1 MVFGRVLCLDLLF
14 NEHAQGYLGQP
25 LEQAS
30 ACQARQPIF
39 DPIKPVHKQYMRA
52 RARVCV
58 CGALFVCGELGVFV
72 CCFHA
77 QIQPFDVCVCVC
89 VWFGCSGLLESVQG
103 LSLLFTCPLVPPC
116 PLVHLFPFVH
126 LSTCSPFPL
135 SPPHPVAGPVL
146 IEDRAKCGRELVL
159 VLVHGGGVLWNIQQ
173 PHSGATQK
181 ASGQATRQAG
191 RKTCLGQ
198 NAPRS
203 YRQTQQITDSKSTR
217 RSKRKR
223 RESGER
229 ARANGSRS
237 KSPNTSPHAYTK
249 QNNKKTKKLNAAAAT
264 ARKKIKGCA
273 VRVREG
279 RADELRAR
287 VCVCVWVCCCAPTN
301 GFVPLACLL
310 ACCLFLFCCCFVCRK
325 NKGTFG
331 VA

>member
-1 MVFGRVLCLDLLF
+1 
-14 NEHAQGYLGQP
+14 
-25 LEQAS
+25 
-30 ACQARQPIF
+30 
-39 DPIKPVHKQYMRA
+39 MR
-52 RARVCV
+52 RYSR
-58 CGALFVCGELGVFV
+58 LM
-72 CCFHA
+72 
-77 QIQPFDVCVCVC
+77 CVCVYVC
-89 VWFGCSGLLESVQG
+89 GLAAVACSKAYRGCPSFSLVHLFPLVH
-103 LSLLFTCPLVPPC
+103 LSICSPLSTCPLVP
-116 PLVHLFPFVH
+116 
-126 LSTCSPFPL
+126 PFPL

-310 ACCLFLFCCCFVCRK
+310 ACCLFLFCCLFRVQEKQGHLR
-325 NKGTFG
+325 GG
-331 VA
+331 LV